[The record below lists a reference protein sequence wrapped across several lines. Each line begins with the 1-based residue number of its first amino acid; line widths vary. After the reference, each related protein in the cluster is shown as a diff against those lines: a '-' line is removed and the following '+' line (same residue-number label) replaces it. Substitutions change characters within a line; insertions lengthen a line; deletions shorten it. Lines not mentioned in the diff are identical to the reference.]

1 MLELIESSFSKIT
14 ACTLSIEKE
23 LFTEDNIRCFDN
35 DGFELTLLEQNFYTQ
50 NNFFIK
56 DYLNH
61 NCLQSKWLEIN
72 EEKNFVLDH
81 ALLLERKSFEGAS
94 REQLKEY
101 VSKFPQLKK
110 YLLVVPKW
118 GIDFALEFYDN
129 DHYME
134 VLHIEYDY
142 HSYAIAQEAKLAFE
156 QKLLSTDWNDFVCSL
171 KNKKD
176 KWSGLKGFD
185 QNNWKA
191 AFWGLPKAEITFK
204 SFFV

>member
-1 MLELIESSFSKIT
+1 MLELLDSSYSKIT
-14 ACTLSIEKE
+14 SCTAPIENE
-23 LFTEDNIRCFDN
+23 LFNEEYIRCFDN
-35 DGFELTLLEQNFYTQ
+35 DGFELTLLEQEYYTK
-50 NNFFIK
+50 NNFFIN

-61 NCLQSKWLEIN
+61 NCLQSKWFNLP

-81 ALLLERKSFEGAS
+81 ALILERKSFKGES
-94 REQLKEY
+94 REQLKKH
-101 VSKFPQLKK
+101 VGKFPQLKK

-129 DHYME
+129 DNYIE

-142 HSYAIAQEAKLAFE
+142 QSFSLAQEAKLAFE
-156 QKLLSTDWNDFVCSL
+156 QKILSTDWNDFVSSL
-171 KNKKD
+171 KIKKD
-176 KWSGLKGFD
+176 KWINLKGFD

-191 AFWGLPKAEITFK
+191 TFWGLPKAEITYK